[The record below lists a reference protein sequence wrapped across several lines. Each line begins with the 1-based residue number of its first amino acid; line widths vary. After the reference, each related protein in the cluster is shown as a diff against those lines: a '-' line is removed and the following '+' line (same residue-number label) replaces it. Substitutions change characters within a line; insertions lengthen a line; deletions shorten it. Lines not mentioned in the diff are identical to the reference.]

1 MNLKQQFRAF
11 YADTP
16 PLGAKQFAKGLAHDA
31 AWQALHPVRAVFYTH
46 AWLTAAL
53 TGTAVCAVAGGG
65 VGAFMML
72 QSAPPPPEQPPIF
85 ETQPVTTEVTETTCT
100 TWETT
105 QSTPPDE
112 TTFSGEAPIT
122 TEVTET
128 TSTTAATTTTAVSTT
143 SAAVVETTSLTEASA
158 ASTSTPAVTQP
169 VSTTCT
175 TVAVTSAETDA
186 PTETAAVPTTEATA
200 ETNVIYTPPEM
211 NGTKWLLY
219 EDLTALASLGDALT
233 WNDLA
238 PYLGEDIGSGLYVY
252 RFPIMDANSYLYLL
266 AGGDLLT
273 DPHPYYV
280 YLTDE
285 DGTLKEDIR
294 SEEFRAAMELDWWSD
309 PEDDDAHRQAART
322 IGKWALEQLQNGTF
336 TLDTQLTADDLDAET
351 AALFR
356 ENDFT
361 FLTFA
366 NAHTVHLMLNKGLLD
381 AYGYLVTDGT
391 VQYALHESVPVTG
404 KRIGYDG
411 GCVTIDAIDGD
422 VYYFFAGT

>member
-16 PLGAKQFAKGLAHDA
+16 PQGAKTFAKQLARDA

-46 AWLTAAL
+46 VWLSAAL

-65 VGAFMML
+65 IGAVLML
-72 QSAPPPPEQPPIF
+72 QNAPPPPDDPTILESQPI
-85 ETQPVTTEVTETTCT
+85 TTEVTETTCT
-100 TWETT
+100 T
-105 QSTPPDE
+105 
-112 TTFSGEAPIT
+112 
-122 TEVTET
+122 
-128 TSTTAATTTTAVSTT
+128 STTACVTTTTFATTAVSTT
-143 SAAVVETTSLTEASA
+143 EATTTVSTSETTIVESTVLTETMTVSTTA
-158 ASTSTPAVTQP
+158 AAAAPTVP

-175 TVAVTSAETDA
+175 TVAETFV
-186 PTETAAVPTTEATA
+186 PPEIVSTPETTTVCTTEAPA
-200 ETNVIYTPPEM
+200 ETNVLYTPPAM

-238 PYLGEDIGSGLYVY
+238 PYLGEDVGSGLYVY

-322 IGKWALEQLQNGTF
+322 IGKWALGQLQNGTF